1 MPQIPM
7 GRGAEIRKAYED
19 AGVTRTRFAQLAG
32 VPAKAV
38 TNATTDGR
46 AVSRPMAM
54 RIARALNNLSRSE
67 KWTADR
73 IFEPTPG
80 QEAADKA
87 EGQAA
92 AVKGAA

>member
-54 RIARALNNLSRSE
+54 RIARALNALARSE
-67 KWTADR
+67 EWTADR
-73 IFEPTPG
+73 IFAAPAG
-80 QEAADKA
+80 QAAADEA

-92 AVKGAA
+92 AVRGAA